1 MYNQIKGYYDNF
13 VSHDGDWSPIELII
27 IKMKMTFD
35 ISDSQELS
43 ALKKQFNT
51 YKPKLVELL
60 GKMKSA
66 HEQNQKLAEAVNGFI
81 KAETKLDDLT
91 SEPKIDPKLLEELH
105 KEADKVT
112 KVFQEFENLM
122 EHFQMKSYIQKLD
135 DVRAAIIK
143 LKKEE
148 MYLDQA
154 EQIFVETVKGSEELV
169 APNLET
175 LNAVLKIHYADLV
188 KANQQLQGI
197 VKKAMHAAPQSPKHA
212 KK

>member
-1 MYNQIKGYYDNF
+1 MYNQIKGYLDNF
-13 VSHDGDWSPIELII
+13 VSHEGDWSPIELII
-27 IKMKMTFD
+27 IKIKITFD
-35 ISDSQELS
+35 ISDSEELT
-43 ALKKQFNT
+43 ALKKQFNI

-66 HEQNQKLAEAVNGFI
+66 HEENKKLAETVNGFI
-81 KAETKLDDLT
+81 KAETKSDDLT
-91 SEPKIDPKLLEELH
+91 AEPNIDPKLLEELH
-105 KEADKVT
+105 KEAAKVT
-112 KVFQEFENLM
+112 AVFQEFEHLM

-148 MYLDQA
+148 IYLDQA
-154 EQIFVETVKGSEELV
+154 EQIFVETVKGSKELV

-175 LNAVLKIHYADLV
+175 LDAALKIHYADLF

-197 VKKAMHAAPQSPKHA
+197 VKKAMHAAPQSPKHT